1 MILGYIWIGGE
12 IAVLSRRPRWSAGQE
27 RIVKTGLIP
36 ALIAAI
42 ALPAYADNVIVNS
55 SSAVTFVSNGTSTTT
70 DFPSAFTTANFNS
83 AKTGTDAAVLTTTP
97 FYTTASALTTAGA
110 EWIGTSAGA
119 GNGSTPGYT
128 ALYAISFTIPDAF
141 VSGTLTLNYEVDNA
155 LGDTNAGVYL
165 NGTALP
171 SSTGI
176 PCGVNI
182 ACAASFDGLQTY
194 TDNNVTADLVQG
206 TNWLYLDG
214 VNLGAEDGIIFSA
227 TISTVNSLS
236 AVPESS
242 SVILL
247 SILLLMVVMV
257 ARKRA
262 AAQAR

>member
-1 MILGYIWIGGE
+1 
-12 IAVLSRRPRWSAGQE
+12 
-27 RIVKTGLIP
+27 VKTGLIT
-36 ALIAAI
+36 ALIAAA
-42 ALPAYADNVIVNS
+42 ALPAAYADNVIVNS

-70 DFPSAFTTANFNS
+70 DFPSAFTAGNFDS
-83 AKTGTDAAVLTTTP
+83 AQTGAAAAVLTTTP
-97 FYTTASALTTAGA
+97 FYTTASVLTTAGA
-110 EWIGTSAGA
+110 EWIGTSPGA

-141 VSGTLTLNYEVDNA
+141 VSGTLSLNYEVDNA

-176 PCGVNI
+176 PCGVNV

-214 VNLGAEDGIIFSA
+214 VNLGAEDGVIFSA
-227 TISTVNSLS
+227 TISTVNSVS

-242 SVILL
+242 SVVLL
-247 SILLLMVVMV
+247 SILMLMVVV
-257 ARKRA
+257 IARKRA
-262 AAQAR
+262 AAQVR